1 MGTNSTTALAQDAVA
16 QLNERGYAIVERRAD
31 PAIMDRLLQEVQPYA
46 DKAELLKLK
55 FFGGG
60 LRKVESVVTKS
71 HAFVTLM
78 ADPLLH
84 EINEAILGPESLL
97 NGASV
102 FILEKGG
109 RDQTLHNDGTIYE
122 PMLPRAPGGPHYLL
136 IFMWAVT
143 DFTKE
148 NGATHAIPGSHLWP
162 AGRQPTPDDPIDYLE
177 MPRGSFAIWLGTTFH
192 GAGSNNTDIPRVGV
206 QMGFNCGWLRPH
218 EANLLLVPPLVARD
232 LPLNVQEVLG
242 YRAHRG
248 MLGCIEQQSPIEK
261 LGTVTTMTSSSRAVA
276 QGPDPFAIEAGT
288 RQYFERTGQD
298 VPSAVA
304 SELNQLALTNATRAA
319 SAYEDQREVLETVA
333 HAQARD
339 LMNHLVAGNF
349 DDLVAALHRGADE
362 HVTAATPTA

>member
-1 MGTNSTTALAQDAVA
+1 MTNSSTNLVKDTVA
-16 QLNERGYAIVERRAD
+16 QLEERGYAIVERRAD
-31 PAIMDRLLQEVQPYA
+31 PALMDRLLLEVKPHA
-46 DKAELLKLK
+46 DKAERLELK

-71 HAFVTLM
+71 QAFVTLM

-84 EINEAILGPESLL
+84 ELSETMLGPEPLL

-102 FILEKGG
+102 FILENGG

-136 IFMWAVT
+136 VFMWAVT

-148 NGATHAIPGSHLWP
+148 NGATRAIPGSHLWP
-162 AGRQPTPDDPIDYLE
+162 AGRQPTPDDPVDYLE
-177 MPRGSFAIWLGTTFH
+177 MPRGSFAVWLGTTFH
-192 GAGSNNTDIPRVGV
+192 AASTNHTDTARVGT

-248 MLGCIEQQSPIEK
+248 ILGCIEQQSPLEK
-261 LGTVTTMTSSSRAVA
+261 LGTVTTLASSSKAVGR
-276 QGPDPFAIEAGT
+276 GPDPFDVETST
-288 RQYFERTGQD
+288 RTYFATPEREI
-298 VPSAVA
+298 PSDVA
-304 SELNQLALTNATRAA
+304 SELEQLTQTNAARAA
-319 SAYEDQREVLETVA
+319 SASEDEREVLEVVA
-333 HAQARD
+333 RAQSRHVV
-339 LMNHLVAGNF
+339 NHLRAGGF
-349 DDLVAALHRGADE
+349 DDLVVALDRGDKAGNGAE
-362 HVTAATPTA
+362 AGS